1 MSDKYKWAEDKKN
14 YINAQ
19 SCVVCYVQTIINHK
33 HAKDASFKE
42 IVTFIHQSWLRYVL
56 WVQL

>member
-1 MSDKYKWAEDKKN
+1 MSDKYKWAEDKRIIKMH
-14 YINAQ
+14 
-19 SCVVCYVQTIINHK
+19 SPVWFVMCKTIINHK